1 LIVVLVAG
9 SVVLVVTRAP
19 QLRSE
24 HRLDSLLS
32 REAVFLLNNLAL
44 VGLCFV
50 ILWGTF
56 FPLLSEA
63 VTGNRASVGPPWF
76 SRYTVP
82 LALVLVLL
90 SGLGPVMAWR
100 RTTAANLKQALLA
113 PAAVSAIVLVALI
126 GAGGVADRPLALI
139 LFCLAAFVLAVVVQ
153 EFWRGV
159 RARRAMSDDSVP
171 RAVVS
176 LVRRNRRR
184 YGGYLVHAGVA
195 VLLVGVAASSTF
207 QDARDVKL
215 APGEKASVGDYEVT
229 YLRPTSKL
237 DVASNGSLEKI
248 NLGADL
254 RVRREGG
261 DTKTV
266 HTERSYFPSSDP
278 SLGAVSRYFE
288 GEATSEVGLEAG
300 ARRDFWATVAPDT
313 RPLRRVIRRGDRVF
327 EMAAA
332 LPEAQRA
339 AALGAALQRLV
350 AAYPASAPPA
360 TFRILVSPLVT
371 WIWLGAL
378 IVFAGGLIA
387 IWPLP
392 AGAAQRV
399 TAAQAARLAREA
411 TSP

>member
-1 LIVVLVAG
+1 
-9 SVVLVVTRAP
+9 
-19 QLRSE
+19 LRSE

-32 REAVFLLNNLAL
+32 REAIFLLNNLAL

-63 VTGNRASVGPPWF
+63 VTGDRASVGPPWF

-82 LALVLVLL
+82 LALLLVLL

-100 RTTAANLKQALLA
+100 RTTVANLRQALALPALA
-113 PAAVSAIVLVALI
+113 ALVTFVVLMAAGSVA
-126 GAGGVADRPLALI
+126 GRPLALI
-139 LFCLAAFVLAVVVQ
+139 LFCFAAFTIAVVVQ

-159 RARRAMSDDSVP
+159 RARRAMSEDSIP
-171 RAVVS
+171 LAIVS

-195 VLLVGVAASSTF
+195 LLLVGVAASSTF

-215 APGEKASVGDYEVT
+215 APGERARVGSYDVEYV
-229 YLRPTSKL
+229 RPTGKL
-237 DVASNGSLEKI
+237 DIASGGSLEKI

-254 RVRREGG
+254 RVRRNGG
-261 DTKTV
+261 DPKRI

-300 ARRDFWATVAPDT
+300 FRRDFWATVAPDT
-313 RPLRRVIRRGDRVF
+313 RPLRRIIRRGDRVF
-327 EMAAA
+327 AMAAA
-332 LPEAQRA
+332 LPADQRA
-339 AALGAALQRLV
+339 AALGEALRRLA

-392 AGAAQRV
+392 AGATRRA
-399 TAAQAARLAREA
+399 TAARAARLARELGRA
-411 TSP
+411 